1 MTKDPALARF
11 GKAVR
16 ARRRAAG
23 LSQEGLA
30 ERSDLHR
37 NYVGG
42 VERGERNLGYMNV
55 LALARGLGC
64 PPAALVADAE
74 GPVEPPPEPAPGSV
88 REPPRE
94 RFLIL

>member
-1 MTKDPALARF
+1 MEHDPALVRF

-16 ARRRAAG
+16 VRRRAAG
-23 LSQEGLA
+23 LSQERLA

-42 VERGERNLGYMNV
+42 VERGERNVGYLSV

-74 GPVEPPPEPAPGSV
+74 GLAES
-88 REPPRE
+88 PRE
-94 RFLIL
+94 RVLVL

>member
-1 MTKDPALARF
+1 MEHDRSDEHNDALARLALARL
-11 GKAVR
+11 GAAVR
-16 ARRRAAG
+16 ARRRVAG

-42 VERGERNLGYMNV
+42 VERGERNVGYLNL

-64 PPAALVADAE
+64 VPAVLVAEATPDASSE
-74 GPVEPPPEPAPGSV
+74 TDAVG
-88 REPPRE
+88 
-94 RFLIL
+94 